1 MAMNEKILS
10 QAKTALKQRL
20 ENSNNYNQD
29 EIDKIT
35 KIDISLIG
43 KDTVLDKKST
53 EILRSLCSH
62 SNFDKELSVKKSHRK
77 YIGAVIYNAKKLLA
91 RLNRV
96 ILKKQLKQIENI
108 AHYNTAAIINLYKKD
123 LNKKT

>member
-1 MAMNEKILS
+1 MNDKILS
-10 QAKTALKQRL
+10 QAKLAL
-20 ENSNNYNQD
+20 ENRLKEQNNYNQN

-43 KDTVLDKKST
+43 KNTILDKKST
-53 EILRSLCSH
+53 EILRSLCAH
-62 SNFDKELSVKKSHRK
+62 SNFDKELSVKQSHRK
-77 YIGAVIYNAKKLLA
+77 YVGPVIYNAKKLLA

-96 ILKKQLKQIENI
+96 ILKKQLTQIENI
-108 AHYNTAAIINLYKKD
+108 AHYNTAAIINLYRED